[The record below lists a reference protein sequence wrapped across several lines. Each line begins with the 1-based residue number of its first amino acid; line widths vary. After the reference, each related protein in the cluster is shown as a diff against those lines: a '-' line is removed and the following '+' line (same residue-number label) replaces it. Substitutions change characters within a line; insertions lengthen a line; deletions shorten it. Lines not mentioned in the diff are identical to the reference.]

1 MANLLKRHEFWL
13 GMFIIALCLLLGWR
27 SEEFFTFGNIYDLAN
42 NYAMLTILACGLFV
56 VLIAGGIDISFPAM
70 TIIAQYGMVVM
81 LQKVGGNFAVAFV
94 LAGGI
99 GVLLGLVNA
108 LLVNRLRVP
117 SIIITISTLNIFY
130 GLLLWLSKGVWLY
143 DFPPWFEKGVML
155 FKYTDADGYDYG
167 LGLPLLTMIAVV
179 LLTAF
184 IMNFTTVGRKIYAM
198 GGNRESASRVGF
210 SVLRLQLFVYG
221 YMGLMSGAAGVV
233 QAWTVMTVAPDSL
246 LGYEADGAGG
256 GGAGRHQPDWRAR
269 NSHRYAAG
277 GDFTGGDAERP
288 EPARGLL
295 LLADPDHW
303 GDHRRQHQRNGMEPA
318 SEPELVMKKS
328 WRNNV
333 EFYLIGLLLL
343 MVIAF
348 SIAMPNIFWSVSN
361 FQSIASQMPVLGI
374 LALAMA
380 MTMLCG
386 GINLSI
392 IATANACSLVMAW
405 VATSYPPGALPRW
418 RRCWPAEGRR

>member
-246 LGYEADGAGG
+246 LGYELTVLAAVFAAAYHAVRQNIEDLSRQVLTQVIREDGSGSAPGG
-256 GGAGRHQPDWRAR
+256 RPGPGFPRSAWWPRCPSWDPETPGR
-269 NSHRYAAG
+269 
-277 GDFTGGDAERP
+277 
-288 EPARGLL
+288 
-295 LLADPDHW
+295 
-303 GDHRRQHQRNGMEPA
+303 
-318 SEPELVMKKS
+318 
-328 WRNNV
+328 
-333 EFYLIGLLLL
+333 
-343 MVIAF
+343 
-348 SIAMPNIFWSVSN
+348 
-361 FQSIASQMPVLGI
+361 
-374 LALAMA
+374 
-380 MTMLCG
+380 
-386 GINLSI
+386 
-392 IATANACSLVMAW
+392 
-405 VATSYPPGALPRW
+405 
-418 RRCWPAEGRR
+418 

>member
-27 SEEFFTFGNIYDLAN
+27 SEEFFTFGNLYDLAN

-167 LGLPLLTMIAVV
+167 LGAAAADDDRRGAVDRV
-179 LLTAF
+179 YHEFHYRWPQDLCH
-184 IMNFTTVGRKIYAM
+184 GRQPGI
-198 GGNRESASRVGF
+198 RQPR
-210 SVLRLQLFVYG
+210 RLQRAPPAAVRLWLYG
-221 YMGLMSGAAGVV
+221 ANVGGRRCRAGV
-233 QAWTVMTVAPDSL
+233 DS
-246 LGYEADGAGG
+246 DDRCAGFT
-256 GGAGRHQPDWRAR
+256 AG
-269 NSHRYAAG
+269 
-277 GDFTGGDAERP
+277 
-288 EPARGLL
+288 L
-295 LLADPDHW
+295 
-303 GDHRRQHQRNGMEPA
+303 
-318 SEPELVMKKS
+318 
-328 WRNNV
+328 
-333 EFYLIGLLLL
+333 
-343 MVIAF
+343 
-348 SIAMPNIFWSVSN
+348 
-361 FQSIASQMPVLGI
+361 
-374 LALAMA
+374 
-380 MTMLCG
+380 
-386 GINLSI
+386 
-392 IATANACSLVMAW
+392 
-405 VATSYPPGALPRW
+405 
-418 RRCWPAEGRR
+418 